1 MADGVDRNFSG
12 FSTKEEE
19 NMKERLTRME
29 KELCEM
35 KIKLENAEQEIKR
48 LEKLNANSQEA
59 EGEEGGIAMRLQVR
73 SQSSKEWCN
82 KHDGEKTVDMKE
94 IIKEQEDERER
105 ETQLGKQMLEDKAQ
119 RSTYRGNT
127 EAEEEEG
134 GIAMRLQVR
143 SQTSKEWCNKH
154 DGEKTVDMKEIIKEQ
169 EDERERETQLGK
181 QMLEDKAQRST
192 YRGNTVRRDTF
203 DKNKSIV
210 IIGDIEGHQEDR
222 YKRARERRDR
232 VNHILGK
239 MSDGNSFWA
248 SQVVETRRIGR
259 YERNSS
265 RPIRVKFRSK
275 TVAEEVLGAS
285 WKLSYEAN
293 YRKIYLR
300 QDLDKDERERLGDML
315 KQVKVLNE
323 HRSEEEKQDF
333 FWRVK
338 HMRIRQWFINWRD

>member
-1 MADGVDRNFSG
+1 
-12 FSTKEEE
+12 
-19 NMKERLTRME
+19 MKERLTRME

-73 SQSSKEWCN
+73 SQS
-82 KHDGEKTVDMKE
+82 
-94 IIKEQEDERER
+94 
-105 ETQLGKQMLEDKAQ
+105 
-119 RSTYRGNT
+119 
-127 EAEEEEG
+127 
-134 GIAMRLQVR
+134 
-143 SQTSKEWCNKH
+143 SKEWCNKH

-293 YRKIYLR
+293 YGKIYLR